1 MEFNLLSKIAQIL
14 RSQQQ
19 RSRWRRVVTC
29 MAAVVVFCTT
39 YALILP
45 AITLTASCGLE
56 EHTHTAACYAND
68 DTLLWLCQQE
78 NQAAA
83 VHQHDE
89 ACYDENGLL
98 VCGKA
103 DFVLHTHDADIC
115 YDAEGNLICTLP
127 EITAYSRTTLFLAKA
142 EDSATATTSSSLQFA
157 LFIPEGAE
165 DTDSALPDGY
175 VVLDSQEPEAWTEAH
190 THSADCYDENGKLI
204 CGQLEVAQHQHTMDC
219 LQGTLICGLE
229 EHQHSQ
235 ACYTDAQNADQADQQ
250 ALTAQVDDATIG
262 VTFPAD
268 ALPEG
273 VILQAREIAQD
284 SDDYAVYYQQALQ
297 AMQNQSETE
306 VTLSFARFFDIAFLA
321 DGTEVEPAAPVDVT
335 ITYADGIALADNE
348 NSSAIHFTD
357 DDIQVLEV
365 QTEGVGDIV
374 DTFTFTQDSFSVTG
388 TVVALSTS
396 SAEAQELEVL
406 VGETIAITGVSANYH
421 SWTSSDNA
429 IATVTAASGSS
440 EKANVTGVAAGTV
453 TITHQ
458 YGKNKNNITTET
470 FTVTVVEAMKEA
482 ASANFTVK
490 VTGNKNKLPEGV
502 TLMVEEVAAN
512 YEEDAYYNAMIDGLN
527 AAGAATTTL
536 QSGSDHAATDFDF
549 LHMYHIWLQQADG
562 EEYVLDENDN
572 LNLNVTITYT
582 DTDTEAPAGWD
593 SLQAKGAW
601 VGHYYKKE
609 NGAIAPKSIDD
620 SLEPKQVKVKGSSIS
635 FHMKSFSV
643 ITMATAAAAG
653 NNSSS
658 TSIGETVTG
667 TTASGRNAWQISTVE
682 SYNSLNGARMTK
694 IIEGTEKENVFK
706 VTVTVER
713 EPDIEE
719 LQKVFQAAGGQALQS
734 NSQTKEVGTIIDSY
748 SPQSKDTLF
757 LGDDQ
762 DNGSIEVTYKTSKGN
777 FTVTMYCAVNA
788 NSGTYH
794 GVFVPLPNG
803 NWISVYKGKF
813 DFASG
818 DNIEL
823 SSIVDLTLIEEE
835 LFEAISP
842 SIDSVTDALDT
853 SRFTYLDGLAC
864 TGGTASY
871 DKDTNVITW
880 EGLSGLK
887 ADTPVTMS
895 YNVELMANGIA
906 AMGYTTAGPDKTTGK
921 AYPEGKATAN
931 ITVQSTD
938 VATGETVPSSS
949 SFTVERPSVK
959 SLLYYI
965 RLEKVDSE
973 DSTEKL
979 AGAEFSVYAGEA
991 KNGTAVATITTDKN
1005 GIGISTPG
1013 LPWGIYTVVETKAP
1027 QGYELPEQPTVGTY
1041 KLAYL
1046 GDGQEGWTAEVV
1058 QDTITP
1064 GKNVEK
1070 AIENTKLSVILK
1082 IKKVNNDNIPLQ
1094 GAEFTL
1100 YAKADRTETDRTETD
1115 GTETDGTEADETEA
1129 DETEARTVLYEG
1141 LKSDA
1146 DGILCYAVEG
1156 ENPVN
1161 SFPLQT
1167 GTYYLEETKAPDGYH
1182 MLTEPVVITI
1192 NEKGVSAMCGTAQLT
1207 VEAPSQEDTSSQ
1219 DTETTVY
1226 TVLVTNSSGTALP
1239 ETGGYGPE
1247 AYQLAGLLLML
1258 IAAGW
1263 LWQRLRERGN
1273 AHSPKA

>member
-1 MEFNLLSKIAQIL
+1 MTPCSGCA
-14 RSQQQ
+14 
-19 RSRWRRVVTC
+19 SRRTRR
-29 MAAVVVFCTT
+29 
-39 YALILP
+39 
-45 AITLTASCGLE
+45 
-56 EHTHTAACYAND
+56 
-68 DTLLWLCQQE
+68 
-78 NQAAA
+78 AA

-103 DFVLHTHDADIC
+103 DFVLHTHDADTC

-142 EDSATATTSSSLQFA
+142 EDSATATTSSSLQFD

-165 DTDSALPDGY
+165 DTDSTLPDGY

-235 ACYTDAQNADQADQQ
+235 ACYTDAQNADQTDQQ

-388 TVVALSTS
+388 TVVALSAS

-406 VGETIAITGVSANYH
+406 VGETIAITGASANYH
-421 SWTSSDNA
+421 SWTSSDKA
-429 IATVTAASGSS
+429 IATVTAVPDSN
-440 EKANVTGVAAGTV
+440 EKANVTGMKAGTV

-458 YGKNKNNITTET
+458 YWNKNNKKDMQSEE

-482 ASANFTVK
+482 AGANFTVK
-490 VTGNKNKLPEGV
+490 VTGNKNVLPEGV
-502 TLMVEEVAAN
+502 ALMVEEVDAS
-512 YEEDAYYNAMIDGLN
+512 YEDDAYYNAMIDKLN

-562 EEYVLDENDN
+562 EEYVLDENENEN

-582 DTDTEAPAGWD
+582 EAPAGWN
-593 SLQAKGAW
+593 SLQANGAW
-601 VGHYYKKE
+601 VGHYKKE
-609 NGAIAPKSIDD
+609 NGAIAPKSIDG
-620 SLEPKQVKVKGSSIS
+620 SFEPKQVKVKGSSIS

-643 ITMATAAAAG
+643 ITMATAAAA
-653 NNSSS
+653 
-658 TSIGETVTG
+658 TIDDTG
-667 TTASGRNAWQISTVE
+667 TDTV
-682 SYNSLNGARMTK
+682 
-694 IIEGTEKENVFK
+694 I
-706 VTVTVER
+706 
-713 EPDIEE
+713 PD
-719 LQKVFQAAGGQALQS
+719 
-734 NSQTKEVGTIIDSY
+734 Y
-748 SPQSKDTLF
+748 
-757 LGDDQ
+757 
-762 DNGSIEVTYKTSKGN
+762 
-777 FTVTMYCAVNA
+777 
-788 NSGTYH
+788 
-794 GVFVPLPNG
+794 
-803 NWISVYKGKF
+803 
-813 DFASG
+813 
-818 DNIEL
+818 
-823 SSIVDLTLIEEE
+823 
-835 LFEAISP
+835 
-842 SIDSVTDALDT
+842 
-853 SRFTYLDGLAC
+853 
-864 TGGTASY
+864 
-871 DKDTNVITW
+871 
-880 EGLSGLK
+880 
-887 ADTPVTMS
+887 ADTPSTATAKNDWQVAAQNYIGSGLLYTYSSDDAVRIRKTVEATGTENEFKIHLTVEPEANDFQSFLDLATFIAVHNNSTDIGGNLNTSSGYSPLYSETEYQKQNSPSSWSKVQITMLFDGISYTTYKYIDGDKISEVNNGGVGLWVSDVDEDGNADRDETVCLTKKSTVSWAESTSDRYTNTIDLTNGGTIDLADYITVTR
-895 YNVELMANGIA
+895 NVTIPTLVTDPMGPGITYTGGCVVSAGTVTEPSDANGNTLIWKLP
-906 AMGYTTAGPDKTTGK
+906 TTAYANASKKVAATGNGSGHIYYKNAYTLEYTIKLTDYESCGLDDGKPDKTK
-921 AYPEGKATAN
+921 N
-931 ITVQSTD
+931 R
-938 VATGETVPSSS
+938 VATNGTTTLTYRVDTEKSGKEIGTTTGDTETVNFAIPQ
-949 SFTVERPSVK
+949 VVGLKYELK
-959 SLLYYI
+959 LK
-965 RLEKVDSE
+965 KVDS
-973 DSTEKL
+973 
-979 AGAEFSVYAGEA
+979 
-991 KNGTAVATITTDKN
+991 TD
-1005 GIGISTPG
+1005 
-1013 LPWGIYTVVETKAP
+1013 ETK
-1027 QGYELPEQPTVGTY
+1027 L
-1041 KLAYL
+1041 
-1046 GDGQEGWTAEVV
+1046 
-1058 QDTITP
+1058 
-1064 GKNVEK
+1064 
-1070 AIENTKLSVILK
+1070 
-1082 IKKVNNDNIPLQ
+1082 LQ

-1100 YAKADRTETDRTETD
+1100 YAKANETET
-1115 GTETDGTEADETEA
+1115 DETEA

-1207 VEAPSQEDTSSQ
+1207 VEAPSQGETSSQEDTSSQ

-1239 ETGGYGPE
+1239 ETGGSGPE

>member
-103 DFVLHTHDADIC
+103 DFVLHTHDADTC

-365 QTEGVGDIV
+365 QTEGVGDTV

-388 TVVALSTS
+388 TVVAANTS
-396 SAEAQELEVL
+396 GTEAQELEVL
-406 VGETIAITGVSANYH
+406 VGETITITGSSANSH
-421 SWTSSDNA
+421 SWSSSDATIAKVTGNSKE
-429 IATVTAASGSS
+429 ATVTGM
-440 EKANVTGVAAGTV
+440 KAGTV
-453 TITHQ
+453 TITHK
-458 YGKNKNNITTET
+458 YGAKKNNLDSEEQ
-470 FTVTVVEAMKEA
+470 FTVTVVEVMKEA
-482 ASANFTVK
+482 AGANFTVK
-490 VTGNKNKLPEGV
+490 VTGNKNALPEGV
-502 TLMVEEVAAN
+502 TLMVEEVDAS
-512 YEEDAYYNAMIDGLN
+512 YEDDAYYNTMIDGLN

-562 EEYVLDENDN
+562 EEYVLNENAN

-643 ITMATAAAAG
+643 ITMATAAAA
-653 NNSSS
+653 
-658 TSIGETVTG
+658 TIETEGETGIPDYIGTINSGNRWQIVSGEYKGNAQIYKTAFPETSSDPEVYLQKNVVPTG
-667 TTASGRNAWQISTVE
+667 TENEFLVYLSVDKKISLGEIFDAMGMVITSSNGYSPGDIGGLKGNSTYLYTTAEEAKKAGINSPNEYHPTIYVKKDGNVIYTYKGTRYGSTPNC
-682 SYNSLNGARMTK
+682 SNGSVLMQLP
-694 IIEGTEKENVFK
+694 GL
-706 VTVTVER
+706 
-713 EPDIEE
+713 D
-719 LQKVFQAAGGQALQS
+719 GWYALQS
-734 NSQTKEVGTIIDSY
+734 GV
-748 SPQSKDTLF
+748 TLK
-757 LGDDQ
+757 
-762 DNGSIEVTYKTSKGN
+762 NGNGIGSGGEFSLTLDLDED
-777 FTVTMYCAVNA
+777 
-788 NSGTYH
+788 NSGRFSGYSTYDTI
-794 GVFVPLPNG
+794 F
-803 NWISVYKGKF
+803 
-813 DFASG
+813 
-818 DNIEL
+818 
-823 SSIVDLTLIEEE
+823 
-835 LFEAISP
+835 
-842 SIDSVTDALDT
+842 DSVTDKMGDYIV
-853 SRFTYLDGLAC
+853 FEKVIGCDGTYSIENGILIWTPIDNQTVIAGMDVSE
-864 TGGTASY
+864 GDY
-871 DKDTNVITW
+871 WIKNVIQLVYKVKLDVEKDGFNSCAAPESNKEESTHYQVNTEAKLQYTKSKETTYEVDGGKEVTTSEEMKASAEFPIPEVRGLLYDIAFKKVDG
-880 EGLSGLK
+880 EGNLVENAEFVLYK
-887 ADTPVTMS
+887 ADGTEIGKITTNKTEKFNYFRNLPYGTYILEES
-895 YNVELMANGIA
+895 ASPE
-906 AMGYTTAGPDKTTGK
+906 GYTAETKK
-921 AYPEGKATAN
+921 WS
-931 ITVQSTD
+931 IT
-938 VATGETVPSSS
+938 
-949 SFTVERPSVK
+949 
-959 SLLYYI
+959 LCY
-965 RLEKVDSE
+965 
-973 DSTEKL
+973 
-979 AGAEFSVYAGEA
+979 
-991 KNGTAVATITTDKN
+991 TTDKDELKA
-1005 GIGISTPG
+1005 STNEVNMIWAG
-1013 LPWGIYTVVETKAP
+1013 NDDKETGCWEIVNKKS
-1027 QGYELPEQPTVGTY
+1027 EQ
-1041 KLAYL
+1041 
-1046 GDGQEGWTAEVV
+1046 
-1058 QDTITP
+1058 
-1064 GKNVEK
+1064 
-1070 AIENTKLSVILK
+1070 SVILK
-1082 IKKVNNDNIPLQ
+1082 KVSATDSAIPLA
-1094 GAEFTL
+1094 GAKFILYQVDENGAKIANTAIDDLTSDTNGVFSPADFT
-1100 YAKADRTETDRTETD
+1100 
-1115 GTETDGTEADETEA
+1115 
-1129 DETEARTVLYEG
+1129 
-1141 LKSDA
+1141 
-1146 DGILCYAVEG
+1146 
-1156 ENPVN
+1156 
-1161 SFPLQT
+1161 LQT

-1182 MLTEPVVITI
+1182 MLTEPVVITV
-1192 NEKGVSAMCGTAQLT
+1192 NGAGVNAYPKDNSIAQLE
-1207 VEAPSQEDTSSQ
+1207 VESTANDGV
-1219 DTETTVY
+1219 TTY